1 MREKHGFRSWL
12 LLSVFFVLVCILGA
26 LQYRWIGEISQAAQK
41 TLRENLQSDLNEI
54 SRDFNSE
61 LTAACAALV
70 PTGTEVKELG
80 RERAYARRY
89 LQTPTRMFSRVAVA
103 WEQNGHLTLHEG
115 GTFAAMEWPAS
126 WTVVKERIEAGPRG
140 GPMRPVSDST
150 VIEVPRFG
158 DFGPPDREH
167 GPGDQEWLLLEV
179 DAPYV
184 ASTVLPEILAR
195 HLGNNYQSDY
205 QIEVFARFNPE
216 TLVFSSDKAA
226 RIDQPDASIT
236 LFDVALQG
244 PGRGGPGPGPPRP
257 HGPGRGAPSK
267 GQGPGFG
274 FGPPGDPGRGRW
286 QLSIRPRAGSLDAV
300 VASARRRNLAVS
312 GAILLLLLATGFA
325 LVRFSRRAQRLAE
338 IEMEF
343 VTGVSHELRTPLTVI
358 RTAAF
363 NLRGRLSGDPG
374 QVERYGS
381 LIQQESEKLTAIVE
395 QVLQFARAKTGRV
408 IQEREPVS
416 VQRLIEDSFQTWEDS
431 PYRVDMQIEPGLP
444 MINGDAIALRR
455 ALRNLIDNALK
466 YGGDW
471 IGVFARAVAGPRGTS
486 VEVRIADRGPGIP
499 PDEQKHIFDA
509 FFRGRRSLRDQIHG
523 TGLGLSLVK
532 KIIEAHGG
540 TVEVQSEPGAGS
552 SFILR
557 IPT

>member
-1 MREKHGFRSWL
+1 MSEKHGYRSWL
-12 LLSVFFVLVCILGA
+12 LLGVFFVLVCILGA

-41 TLRENLQSDLNEI
+41 TLRENLQSDLSGI
-54 SRDFNSE
+54 SRDFNAE
-61 LTAACAALV
+61 LTAACSALM
-70 PTGTEVKELG
+70 PTSAEVQELG
-80 RERAYARRY
+80 RERAYARRFV
-89 LQTPTRMFSRVAVA
+89 QTPTKVFNRVAVA
-103 WEQNGHLTLHEG
+103 WEQDSQIVLHED
-115 GTFAAMEWPAS
+115 GTFARMEWPAS
-126 WTVVKERIEAGPRG
+126 WEPAKERGPI
-140 GPMRPVSDST
+140 RPISDGNL
-150 VIEVPRFG
+150 IRLPRFG

-167 GPGDQEWLLLEV
+167 GPGEQDWLLLEV
-179 DAPYV
+179 DSGYV

-195 HLGNNYQSDY
+195 HLGNNYQADY
-205 QIEVFARFNPE
+205 QIEVSPRSDPE
-216 TLVFSSDKAA
+216 AVIFSSSQSSGQTGS
-226 RIDQPDASIT
+226 RIDQPDAGVA
-236 LFDVALQG
+236 LFDVALPG

-257 HGPGRGAPSK
+257 HGPGRGP
-267 GQGPGFG
+267 QFG

-312 GAILLLLLATGFA
+312 AAILLLLLATGFA

-338 IEMEF
+338 IEIEF

-363 NLRGRLSGDPG
+363 NLRGRLAGDPG
-374 QVERYGS
+374 QVERYGA

-408 IQEREPVS
+408 IQEREPIS
-416 VQRLIEDSFQTWEDS
+416 VERLIEDSFQTWEDS

-471 IGVFARAVAGPRGTS
+471 VGVFARAVAGPRGTA
-486 VEVRIADRGPGIP
+486 VELRIADRGPGIP
-499 PDEQKHIFDA
+499 PDEQQHIFDA
-509 FFRGRRSLRDQIHG
+509 FFRGKRSLRDQIHG
-523 TGLGLSLVK
+523 TGLGLNLVK
-532 KIIEAHGG
+532 KIVEAHGG
-540 TVEVQSEPGAGS
+540 TVEVESEPGAGS

>member
-1 MREKHGFRSWL
+1 MSEKHGYRSWL
-12 LLSVFFVLVCILGA
+12 LLGVFFVLVCILGA

-41 TLRENLQSDLNEI
+41 TLRENLQSDLSGI
-54 SRDFNSE
+54 SRDFNAE
-61 LTAACAALV
+61 LTAACSALM
-70 PTGTEVKELG
+70 PASAEVKELG

-89 LQTPTRMFSRVAVA
+89 VQTPTKVFSRVAVA
-103 WEQNGHLTLHEG
+103 WEQDGQIVLHED
-115 GTFAAMEWPAS
+115 GTFARMEWPAS
-126 WTVVKERIEAGPRG
+126 WKPAKERGPI
-140 GPMRPVSDST
+140 RPINDGNL
-150 VIEVPRFG
+150 IRLPRFG
-158 DFGPPDREH
+158 EFGPPDREH
-167 GPGDQEWLLLEV
+167 GPREQDWLLLEV
-179 DAPYV
+179 DSGYV

-195 HLGNNYQSDY
+195 HLGNNYQADY
-205 QIEVFARFNPE
+205 QIEVVARSNPE
-216 TLVFSSDKAA
+216 TLIFSSEKAA

-257 HGPGRGAPSK
+257 RGPGRGPNK
-267 GQGPGFG
+267 GQGQQFG

-312 GAILLLLLATGFA
+312 AAILLLLLATGLA

-408 IQEREPVS
+408 IQEREPIS
-416 VQRLIEDSFQTWEDS
+416 VERLIEDSFQTWEDS
-431 PYRVDMQIEPGLP
+431 PYQVDMQIEPGLP

-471 IGVFARAVAGPRGTS
+471 IGVFARAVAGPRGTA
-486 VEVRIADRGPGIP
+486 VELRIADRGPGIP

-509 FFRGRRSLRDQIHG
+509 FFRGRKSLRDQIHG
-523 TGLGLSLVK
+523 TGLGLNLVK

-540 TVEVQSEPGAGS
+540 TVEVESELGAGS

>member
-1 MREKHGFRSWL
+1 MSEKHGYRSWL
-12 LLSVFFVLVCILGA
+12 LLGVFFVLVCILGA

-41 TLRENLQSDLNEI
+41 TLLENLQSDLSGI
-54 SRDFNSE
+54 SRDFNAE
-61 LTAACAALV
+61 LAAACSALI
-70 PTGTEVKELG
+70 PTNAEVKELG

-89 LQTPTRMFSRVAVA
+89 AQAPTKVFSRVAVA
-103 WEQNGHLTLHEG
+103 WEQNGRIELHED
-115 GTFAAMEWPAS
+115 GTFARMDWPAS
-126 WTVVKERIEAGPRG
+126 WEPPNQRGPL
-140 GPMRPVSDST
+140 RPINDGNL
-150 VIEVPRFG
+150 IRVPRFG
-158 DFGPPDREH
+158 DFGSPDREH

-179 DAPYV
+179 DSGYV

-195 HLGNNYQSDY
+195 HLGNNYQSEY
-205 QIEVFARFNPE
+205 QIEVSSRSDPE
-216 TLVFSSDKAA
+216 TVIFSSDKA
-226 RIDQPDASIT
+226 RIDQPDAGIS
-236 LFDVALQG
+236 LFDVVLPG
-244 PGRGGPGPGPPRP
+244 PGRGGPGFGPGFSSGPRP
-257 HGPGRGAPSK
+257 RGPGRGPSK
-267 GQGPGFG
+267 GQGPPFG

-286 QLSIRPRAGSLDAV
+286 ELSIRPRAGSLDAV

-408 IQEREPVS
+408 IQERQPIS
-416 VQRLIEDSFQTWEDS
+416 VERLIEDSFQTWEDS

-471 IGVFARAVAGPRGTS
+471 IGVFARAVAGPRGTA
-486 VEVRIADRGPGIP
+486 VELRIADRGPGIP

-523 TGLGLSLVK
+523 TGLGLNLVK

-540 TVEVQSEPGAGS
+540 TVEVESEPGAGS
-552 SFILR
+552 HFILR
-557 IPT
+557 IPV

>member
-1 MREKHGFRSWL
+1 MSEKHGYRSWL
-12 LLSVFFVLVCILGA
+12 LLGLFFALVCILGA

-41 TLRENLQSDLNEI
+41 TLRENLESDLGEI
-54 SRDFNSE
+54 SRDFNTE
-61 LTAACAALV
+61 LNAACAALA
-70 PTGTEVKELG
+70 PTGGEVSELG
-80 RERAYARRY
+80 REHAYARRFW
-89 LQTPTRMFSRVAVA
+89 QTTTKMFSRAAVA
-103 WEQNGHLTLHEG
+103 WEQDGQLTLRED
-115 GTFAAMEWPAS
+115 GTFLPMEWPAS
-126 WTVVKERIEAGPRG
+126 WQGLRERISMRSRGG
-140 GPMRPVSDST
+140 GPMGATDGAL
-150 VIEVPRFG
+150 IDWPRFG
-158 DFGPPDREH
+158 EFGPPGRGH
-167 GPGDQEWLLLEV
+167 GPGEQDWLLLEV
-179 DAPYV
+179 DPGYI
-184 ASTVLPEILAR
+184 ASTVLPELLAR
-195 HLGNNYQSDY
+195 HLGANYQTNY
-205 QIEVFARFNPE
+205 QIEVFARSNPAA
-216 TLVFSSDKAA
+216 LIYPMSSGDA
-226 RIDQPDASIT
+226 RIDQPDASVP
-236 LFDVALQG
+236 LFSVAPQG
-244 PGRGGPGPGPPRP
+244 PGRGGPGPR
-257 HGPGRGAPSK
+257 GPGRGPGSPNR
-267 GQGPGFG
+267 GPGPG

-286 QLSIRPRAGSLDAV
+286 QLSVRPRAGSLDAI
-300 VASARRRNLAVS
+300 VASARRRDLAVS
-312 GAILLLLLATGFA
+312 AAILILLLATGVA

-408 IQEREPVS
+408 IQEREPIS
-416 VQRLIEDSFQTWEDS
+416 VERLIEDSFQTWENS

-471 IGVFARAVAGPRGTS
+471 VGVFARAVAGPRGTA
-486 VEVRIADRGPGIP
+486 VELRIADRGPGIP
-499 PDEQKHIFDA
+499 ADEQKHIFDA
-509 FFRGRRSLRDQIHG
+509 FFRGRKSLRDQIHG
-523 TGLGLSLVK
+523 TGLGLNLVK